1 MGKITIKDTNV
12 ILLILLSLTFIISR
26 YDHSFMVI
34 AILVWTSKNSLKLKD
49 FLYHK
54 KVNSSVVLLSVL
66 ISALLSF
73 MSFFDHFF
81 FQLTIEDLG
90 ESSMFLSSTNLWF
103 LFTSCIFKP
112 FIEELFFRGFLYNF
126 YKKKGIRK
134 ALIISSILF
143 SVLHLDLYRIIIL
156 FIVGVFLALLYEITQ
171 CFWIPVLIHGSG
183 NAIHTFIVMQPM
195 SSYMKIFLYW
205 LHGGNMLLFRLKLLL
220 ISIFLFIL
228 IILVAI
234 LIMRITGNNLQGEK
248 LIIKTN

>member
-1 MGKITIKDTNV
+1 
-12 ILLILLSLTFIISR
+12 
-26 YDHSFMVI
+26 
-34 AILVWTSKNSLKLKD
+34 
-49 FLYHK
+49 
-54 KVNSSVVLLSVL
+54 
-66 ISALLSF
+66 
-73 MSFFDHFF
+73 
-81 FQLTIEDLG
+81 
-90 ESSMFLSSTNLWF
+90 MFLSSTNLWF